1 MRILLFSFF
10 AMVGWGIALVFGKL
24 GLLDVS
30 PLLGLSVF
38 REGFSWL
45 KLTGTILVAGGLFLL
60 KYRAITHCRSTRYF
74 SPGSFLFSFEAVH
87 FIQAQQRKKRLHYEI

>member
-1 MRILLFSFF
+1 
-10 AMVGWGIALVFGKL
+10 MVGRGIAPVFGKL

-74 SPGSFLFSFEAVH
+74 SPGSFLFSFEAVN
-87 FIQAQQRKKRLHYEI
+87 FKKMYKIQKR

>member
-1 MRILLFSFF
+1 MRILLFSFL
-10 AMVGWGIALVFGKL
+10 AMVGRGIAPVFGKL

-38 REGFSWL
+38 HEGFSWL

-74 SPGSFLFSFEAVH
+74 SPGSFLFSFEAVN
-87 FIQAQQRKKRLHYEI
+87 FKKMYKIQKR